1 MTPLRQRYVDDL
13 RLRNKSPRTIETYVL
28 RVAQFAKHF
37 GRSPATLGP
46 EQLRAYQQHLLAR
59 QVSWSMFNQ
68 SVCALRF
75 LYNVTLGQPHVIT
88 HLPFAKRPRVL
99 PTVLSP
105 EEVLRLFEA
114 AKPGRDRTLLD
125 VTYSCGLR
133 LKELLG
139 LAVVDIDSAR
149 MVLHLRHGKG
159 QKERLVPLSP
169 RLLLMLRG
177 YWREYQP
184 ATWLFPGIKPSLS
197 LTDGTVQ
204 RICKRTARR
213 AGWPSGSILT
223 RCVTVSPRTCWKPV
237 LICCRCRAL
246 VGAQP
251 LQYHGQVSAREHAAV
266 APVAA
271 LAGRVGIDAS
281 GADVDGRRWL
291 AWGGTEMISSV
302 GPERPALEVADVI
315 REHGEVFVT
324 KYGDTLTDTQ
334 RQALRDLL
342 ACRTAA
348 LGGHVER
355 CLDCGH
361 ERVAY
366 NSCRNRHCPKC
377 QALARARWLAR
388 EAELLLPVDY
398 YHVVF
403 TLPAE
408 LSDLALANPRMLYNH
423 LFQAASSTL
432 RDVAANPKRLGAQMG
447 VLAVLHTWGQN
458 LRHHPHLHCVV
469 TGGGLS
475 CDGQGVVEGSPR
487 WVSCRPGFFLPV
499 RVLSRVFRG
508 KYLELLRAA
517 FDQGQ
522 LTFPRR
528 LGLLAEAGGFTELV
542 RPLYKKDWVVYSK
555 APFGASS

>member
-1 MTPLRQRYVDDL
+1 
-13 RLRNKSPRTIETYVL
+13 
-28 RVAQFAKHF
+28 
-37 GRSPATLGP
+37 
-46 EQLRAYQQHLLAR
+46 
-59 QVSWSMFNQ
+59 
-68 SVCALRF
+68 
-75 LYNVTLGQPHVIT
+75 
-88 HLPFAKRPRVL
+88 
-99 PTVLSP
+99 
-105 EEVLRLFEA
+105 
-114 AKPGRDRTLLD
+114 
-125 VTYSCGLR
+125 
-133 LKELLG
+133 
-139 LAVVDIDSAR
+139 
-149 MVLHLRHGKG
+149 
-159 QKERLVPLSP
+159 
-169 RLLLMLRG
+169 
-177 YWREYQP
+177 
-184 ATWLFPGIKPSLS
+184 
-197 LTDGTVQ
+197 
-204 RICKRTARR
+204 
-213 AGWPSGSILT
+213 
-223 RCVTVSPRTCWKPV
+223 
-237 LICCRCRAL
+237 
-246 VGAQP
+246 
-251 LQYHGQVSAREHAAV
+251 
-266 APVAA
+266 
-271 LAGRVGIDAS
+271 
-281 GADVDGRRWL
+281 
-291 AWGGTEMISSV
+291 MISSV

-458 LRHHPHLHCVV
+458 LHHHPHLHCVV

-555 APFGASS
+555 APFGGPAQVLKYLARYTHRVAISNNRLLKLEHGQVTFRYKDYAADRQQKTMTLSAEEFLRRFVQHVLPRGFVKIRHYGLLANRQRADKLHDCRRLLLPLTAVVNASGMPIKAADDKAEIVPAQRPVCPRCGGCRLERIELCNAASADLGENSS